1 MSENMKKIVLITGA
15 ARGIGAATATVF
27 AKNGYHVVINYYT
40 RKELAEKLKK
50 RLEQEYNIEATL
62 FQADVSKEADVKKM
76 YQFVIE
82 KYGKIDCLVNNA
94 ATTLD
99 NNLDEKKAEEFNH
112 VIHTNLT
119 GPFLT
124 CKYFG
129 GKMKEQ
135 QYGRIINVSSTN
147 ALDTYEPYT
156 IDYDASKAGLIALTH
171 DFAVH
176 LAPFVNVNAV
186 APGWTNTENNSE
198 LLDEYVK
205 EETGKIL
212 LKRFA
217 EPEEIANVIYF
228 LATDESKY
236 INNEVIRVDGGW
248 YY

>member
-1 MSENMKKIVLITGA
+1 MKKIVLITGA